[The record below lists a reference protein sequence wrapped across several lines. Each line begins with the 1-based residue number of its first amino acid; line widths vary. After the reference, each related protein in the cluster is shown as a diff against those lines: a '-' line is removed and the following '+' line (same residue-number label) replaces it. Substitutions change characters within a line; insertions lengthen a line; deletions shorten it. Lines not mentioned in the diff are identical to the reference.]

1 MCKEH
6 LLKAMRI
13 YKRNFADF
21 LLAGSLLTLLTSLF
35 ISQLTLASLEPRLLL
50 LALLTLACV
59 LAAQLGIQGMAY
71 KARKRGKT
79 KLLFFKRA
87 ISRFFPSYCLLLFL
101 ICFITMAI
109 AILISPLFLVPVPML
124 GAIALAF
131 VFVFIALAF
140 ACSTYALFD
149 TGNVL
154 DALKLSF
161 VIAKHAFLELGFILL
176 IFSFI
181 SLCISIL
188 FPTSISLVL
197 NCVLVTPLS
206 CIAIALVYENARG
219 RVE

>member
-101 ICFITMAI
+101 ICLITVAI
-109 AILISPLFLVPVPML
+109 AILISPLLLVPAL
-124 GAIALAF
+124 GALALAF
-131 VFVFIALAF
+131 VFVFISLAF

-176 IFSFI
+176 IFSLI
-181 SLCISIL
+181 SLCISAL